1 VKAIDLQSPIGS
13 LIGRQVVKV
22 GRSSGLTTGTVVA
35 YALEYNDEKGI
46 CFFTDFLVVGEN
58 QQTFDLEGDSGSLII
73 LTGQDGE
80 KPQPIGIIWGGTAN
94 RGRLK
99 LKSGQG
105 PENWTSGVDLGRL
118 LDLLELDLITTSEGL
133 QGLFF
138 LLDILALFLLSSSF
152 PLIVVILSYTAA
164 LEEQRITLAA
174 AAAAANSN
182 ATESSPVAGPQENDK
197 VDKIYE
203 PLGINIQ
210 QLPRDSSAASTDQ
223 PNENVEEHQFIPN
236 LIGMSPMR
244 NGQEG
249 NGELNNLT
257 NLENSLDDICIGL
270 HLGEREPKRLRSDS
284 TLDIDLQK

>member
-1 VKAIDLQSPIGS
+1 MKGY
-13 LIGRQVVKV
+13 KV
-22 GRSSGLTTGTVVA
+22 
-35 YALEYNDEKGI
+35 
-46 CFFTDFLVVGEN
+46 C
-58 QQTFDLEGDSGSLII
+58 
-73 LTGQDGE
+73 
-80 KPQPIGIIWGGTAN
+80 
-94 RGRLK
+94 
-99 LKSGQG
+99 
-105 PENWTSGVDLGRL
+105 
-118 LDLLELDLITTSEGL
+118 
-133 QGLFF
+133 F

-197 VDKIYE
+197 VDQIYE

-210 QLPRDSSAASTDQ
+210 QLPRDGSATSTDQ

-236 LIGMSPMR
+236 LIGMSPIR
-244 NGQEG
+244 DGQEG

-257 NLENSLDDICIGL
+257 SLENLPDDICIGL
-270 HLGEREPKRLRSDS
+270 HLGEREPERLRSDS

>member
-1 VKAIDLQSPIGS
+1 VKGY
-13 LIGRQVVKV
+13 KV
-22 GRSSGLTTGTVVA
+22 
-35 YALEYNDEKGI
+35 
-46 CFFTDFLVVGEN
+46 C
-58 QQTFDLEGDSGSLII
+58 
-73 LTGQDGE
+73 
-80 KPQPIGIIWGGTAN
+80 
-94 RGRLK
+94 
-99 LKSGQG
+99 
-105 PENWTSGVDLGRL
+105 
-118 LDLLELDLITTSEGL
+118 
-133 QGLFF
+133 F
-138 LLDILALFLLSSSF
+138 LLDILSLFLLSSSF
-152 PLIVVILSYTAA
+152 PLIIAILLFTAA

-210 QLPRDSSAASTDQ
+210 QLPRDGSATSTDQ

-244 NGQEG
+244 SGQEG

-257 NLENSLDDICIGL
+257 SLENLPDDICIGL
-270 HLGEREPKRLRSDS
+270 HLGEREPERLRSDW

>member
-1 VKAIDLQSPIGS
+1 MSV
-13 LIGRQVVKV
+13 
-22 GRSSGLTTGTVVA
+22 
-35 YALEYNDEKGI
+35 
-46 CFFTDFLVVGEN
+46 
-58 QQTFDLEGDSGSLII
+58 
-73 LTGQDGE
+73 
-80 KPQPIGIIWGGTAN
+80 
-94 RGRLK
+94 
-99 LKSGQG
+99 
-105 PENWTSGVDLGRL
+105 
-118 LDLLELDLITTSEGL
+118 
-133 QGLFF
+133 F

-197 VDKIYE
+197 VDKIFE

-210 QLPRDSSAASTDQ
+210 QLPRDGSATSTDQ

-244 NGQEG
+244 SGQEG

-257 NLENSLDDICIGL
+257 SLENLPDDICIGL
-270 HLGEREPKRLRSDS
+270 HLGEREPERLRSDS

>member
-1 VKAIDLQSPIGS
+1 VKGY
-13 LIGRQVVKV
+13 KV
-22 GRSSGLTTGTVVA
+22 
-35 YALEYNDEKGI
+35 
-46 CFFTDFLVVGEN
+46 C
-58 QQTFDLEGDSGSLII
+58 
-73 LTGQDGE
+73 
-80 KPQPIGIIWGGTAN
+80 
-94 RGRLK
+94 
-99 LKSGQG
+99 
-105 PENWTSGVDLGRL
+105 
-118 LDLLELDLITTSEGL
+118 
-133 QGLFF
+133 F

-152 PLIVVILSYTAA
+152 RLIVAILLFTAA

-210 QLPRDSSAASTDQ
+210 QLPRDGSATSTDQ

-244 NGQEG
+244 DGQEG
-249 NGELNNLT
+249 NGELNNLMS
-257 NLENSLDDICIGL
+257 LENSPDDICIGL
-270 HLGEREPKRLRSDS
+270 HLGEREPEMLRSDS

>member
-1 VKAIDLQSPIGS
+1 MKGY
-13 LIGRQVVKV
+13 KV
-22 GRSSGLTTGTVVA
+22 
-35 YALEYNDEKGI
+35 
-46 CFFTDFLVVGEN
+46 C
-58 QQTFDLEGDSGSLII
+58 
-73 LTGQDGE
+73 
-80 KPQPIGIIWGGTAN
+80 
-94 RGRLK
+94 
-99 LKSGQG
+99 
-105 PENWTSGVDLGRL
+105 
-118 LDLLELDLITTSEGL
+118 
-133 QGLFF
+133 F

-152 PLIVVILSYTAA
+152 RLIVAILLFTAA

-210 QLPRDSSAASTDQ
+210 QLPRDSSATSTDQ

-244 NGQEG
+244 DGQEG
-249 NGELNNLT
+249 NGELNNLA
-257 NLENSLDDICIGL
+257 NLENSPDDICIGL
-270 HLGEREPKRLRSDS
+270 HLGEREPERLRSDS

>member
-1 VKAIDLQSPIGS
+1 VKGY
-13 LIGRQVVKV
+13 KV
-22 GRSSGLTTGTVVA
+22 
-35 YALEYNDEKGI
+35 
-46 CFFTDFLVVGEN
+46 C
-58 QQTFDLEGDSGSLII
+58 
-73 LTGQDGE
+73 
-80 KPQPIGIIWGGTAN
+80 
-94 RGRLK
+94 
-99 LKSGQG
+99 
-105 PENWTSGVDLGRL
+105 
-118 LDLLELDLITTSEGL
+118 
-133 QGLFF
+133 F

-152 PLIVVILSYTAA
+152 PLIVAILLFTAA

-210 QLPRDSSAASTDQ
+210 QLPRDGSATSMDQ

-244 NGQEG
+244 SGQEG

-257 NLENSLDDICIGL
+257 SLENLPDDICIGL
-270 HLGEREPKRLRSDS
+270 HLGEREPERLRSDW
-284 TLDIDLQK
+284 TLDIDLQN

>member
-1 VKAIDLQSPIGS
+1 VKGY
-13 LIGRQVVKV
+13 KV
-22 GRSSGLTTGTVVA
+22 
-35 YALEYNDEKGI
+35 
-46 CFFTDFLVVGEN
+46 C
-58 QQTFDLEGDSGSLII
+58 
-73 LTGQDGE
+73 
-80 KPQPIGIIWGGTAN
+80 
-94 RGRLK
+94 
-99 LKSGQG
+99 
-105 PENWTSGVDLGRL
+105 
-118 LDLLELDLITTSEGL
+118 
-133 QGLFF
+133 F

-152 PLIVVILSYTAA
+152 RLIVAILLFTAA

-210 QLPRDSSAASTDQ
+210 QLPRDSSATSTDQ

-244 NGQEG
+244 DGQEG
-249 NGELNNLT
+249 NGELNNLA
-257 NLENSLDDICIGL
+257 NLENSPDDIGLGL

>member
-1 VKAIDLQSPIGS
+1 MKGY
-13 LIGRQVVKV
+13 KV
-22 GRSSGLTTGTVVA
+22 
-35 YALEYNDEKGI
+35 
-46 CFFTDFLVVGEN
+46 C
-58 QQTFDLEGDSGSLII
+58 
-73 LTGQDGE
+73 
-80 KPQPIGIIWGGTAN
+80 
-94 RGRLK
+94 
-99 LKSGQG
+99 
-105 PENWTSGVDLGRL
+105 
-118 LDLLELDLITTSEGL
+118 
-133 QGLFF
+133 F

-152 PLIVVILSYTAA
+152 RLIVAILLFTAA

-210 QLPRDSSAASTDQ
+210 QLPRDGSATSTDQ

-244 NGQEG
+244 DGQEG
-249 NGELNNLT
+249 NGELNNLA
-257 NLENSLDDICIGL
+257 NLENSPDDICIGL
-270 HLGEREPKRLRSDS
+270 HLGEQEPERLRSDS

>member
-1 VKAIDLQSPIGS
+1 MKGY
-13 LIGRQVVKV
+13 KV
-22 GRSSGLTTGTVVA
+22 
-35 YALEYNDEKGI
+35 
-46 CFFTDFLVVGEN
+46 C
-58 QQTFDLEGDSGSLII
+58 
-73 LTGQDGE
+73 
-80 KPQPIGIIWGGTAN
+80 
-94 RGRLK
+94 
-99 LKSGQG
+99 
-105 PENWTSGVDLGRL
+105 
-118 LDLLELDLITTSEGL
+118 
-133 QGLFF
+133 F

-152 PLIVVILSYTAA
+152 RLIVAILLFTAA

-210 QLPRDSSAASTDQ
+210 QLPRDGSATSTDQ

-244 NGQEG
+244 SGQEG

-257 NLENSLDDICIGL
+257 SLENLPDDICIGL
-270 HLGEREPKRLRSDS
+270 HLGEREPERLHSDW
-284 TLDIDLQK
+284 TLDIDLQN

>member
-1 VKAIDLQSPIGS
+1 MKGY
-13 LIGRQVVKV
+13 KV
-22 GRSSGLTTGTVVA
+22 
-35 YALEYNDEKGI
+35 
-46 CFFTDFLVVGEN
+46 C
-58 QQTFDLEGDSGSLII
+58 
-73 LTGQDGE
+73 
-80 KPQPIGIIWGGTAN
+80 
-94 RGRLK
+94 
-99 LKSGQG
+99 
-105 PENWTSGVDLGRL
+105 
-118 LDLLELDLITTSEGL
+118 
-133 QGLFF
+133 F

-210 QLPRDSSAASTDQ
+210 QLPRDSSATSTDQ

-244 NGQEG
+244 DGQEG
-249 NGELNNLT
+249 NGELNNLMS
-257 NLENSLDDICIGL
+257 LENSPDDICIGL
-270 HLGEREPKRLRSDS
+270 HLGEREPERLRSDS

>member
-1 VKAIDLQSPIGS
+1 MKGY
-13 LIGRQVVKV
+13 KV
-22 GRSSGLTTGTVVA
+22 
-35 YALEYNDEKGI
+35 
-46 CFFTDFLVVGEN
+46 C
-58 QQTFDLEGDSGSLII
+58 
-73 LTGQDGE
+73 
-80 KPQPIGIIWGGTAN
+80 
-94 RGRLK
+94 
-99 LKSGQG
+99 
-105 PENWTSGVDLGRL
+105 
-118 LDLLELDLITTSEGL
+118 
-133 QGLFF
+133 F

-152 PLIVVILSYTAA
+152 PLIVAILLFTAA

-210 QLPRDSSAASTDQ
+210 QLPRDSSATSTDQ

-244 NGQEG
+244 DGQEG
-249 NGELNNLT
+249 NGELNNLA
-257 NLENSLDDICIGL
+257 NLENSPDDICIGL